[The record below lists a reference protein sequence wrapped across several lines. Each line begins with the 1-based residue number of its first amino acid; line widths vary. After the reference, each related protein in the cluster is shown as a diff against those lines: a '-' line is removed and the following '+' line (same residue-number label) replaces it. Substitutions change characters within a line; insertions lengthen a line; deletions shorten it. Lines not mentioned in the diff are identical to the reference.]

1 MGTRQGLLGGR
12 GLATALYAADTCL
25 PQPGHGLQ
33 VGIRQGFL
41 GGVTVGIT
49 NCIFFCSWALALW
62 FGSTRIVA
70 GSYTGG
76 GICLGACR
84 CRCPACLHACPG
96 TVAWA
101 EWTLLHDTPTC
112 VHTV

>member
-1 MGTRQGLLGGR
+1 M
-12 GLATALYAADTCL
+12 
-25 PQPGHGLQ
+25 
-33 VGIRQGFL
+33 GIRQGFL

-76 GICLGACR
+76 GMRAAPMLADGNACMPACVSWHCCLGGVDSA
-84 CRCPACLHACPG
+84 
-96 TVAWA
+96 
-101 EWTLLHDTPTC
+101 HDAATC
-112 VHTV
+112 VHTI